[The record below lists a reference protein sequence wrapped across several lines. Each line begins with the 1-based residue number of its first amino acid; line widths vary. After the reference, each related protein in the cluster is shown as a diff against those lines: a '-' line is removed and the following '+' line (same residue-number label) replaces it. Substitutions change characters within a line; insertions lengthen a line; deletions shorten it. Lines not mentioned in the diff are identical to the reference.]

1 MREDTGQKLLLIY
14 PALEDAWNFWRG
26 GGAKQRAKGLSAH
39 SANYLQL
46 VVCSEVP
53 VSDWR
58 SLPSFQLPS
67 FQLPFFQ
74 LQLSSL
80 IPSVTAAAY
89 LQAGARAL

>member
-1 MREDTGQKLLLIY
+1 MREDTGQKLLLVY
-14 PALEDAWNFWRG
+14 PALEDACNFWRG
-26 GGAKQRAKGLSAH
+26 GGAKGLSAH

-46 VVCSEVP
+46 DVCSEVP

-58 SLPSFQLPS
+58 SLPS